1 VPRPGQ
7 GSRVEAIVVVGFGPD
22 EFGNNQGELHALGWV
37 GRLLKGA
44 GGVSAVDRCVLSA
57 MNQPLSE
64 ECSIAALSLRRFELP
79 PTEMSFSR

>member
-1 VPRPGQ
+1 VPEARAGQ
-7 GSRVEAIVVVGFGPD
+7 GVEAIVVVGFGPD
-22 EFGNNQGELHALGWV
+22 EFGNNQGELHARGWV

-44 GGVSAVDRCVLSA
+44 GGVSAADRCVLSA
-57 MNQPLSE
+57 MNQPLPE